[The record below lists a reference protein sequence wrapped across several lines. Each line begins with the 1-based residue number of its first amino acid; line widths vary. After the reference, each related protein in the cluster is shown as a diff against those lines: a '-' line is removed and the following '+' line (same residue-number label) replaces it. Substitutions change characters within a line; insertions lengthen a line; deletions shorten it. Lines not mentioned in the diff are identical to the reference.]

1 MTTSLRFISSP
12 SAATRADLGVV
23 IVSYNVSEL
32 LRANLTSLFAS
43 VGEGSVQVVV
53 VDNASRD
60 DSAKMVQ
67 AEFPQVELIANK
79 HNAGFASAVNQGIAA
94 CHARHILLL
103 NPDMHL
109 DTDSLA
115 KTIAYADRVQGD
127 HVAVI
132 GGQLRT
138 QEGNTVM
145 TVRRFPD
152 FWSQLAIIL
161 KLPHFFPNLS
171 VIKKYYQSDLDYTK
185 DQDVDSVR
193 GSYFIITELAREV
206 LGVLDTRYFIWFE
219 EVDYCKGAISQ
230 GWKVRYAPELKALDY
245 VGRSFQQTTRTWAQV
260 QFTRSLVTYFSKW
273 HSPTEA
279 RVLALVRLLGISLNW
294 CLDRFRSLTRKS
306 IGINPTAKRS

>member
-1 MTTSLRFISSP
+1 MTSP
-12 SAATRADLGVV
+12 LQFVSPPLAATRADLGIV
-23 IVSYNVSEL
+23 IVSYNVVDL
-32 LRANLTSLFAS
+32 LRANLTSLFAN
-43 VGEGSVQVVV
+43 VGEGSIQVVV

-60 DSAKMVQ
+60 DSAQMVRR
-67 AEFPQVELIANK
+67 EFPRVALIANK

-109 DTDSLA
+109 DADSLA

-127 HVAVI
+127 RVAVI

-161 KLPHFFPNLS
+161 KLPHFFPNLN

-193 GSYFIITELAREV
+193 GSYFILTEQGREA

-219 EVDYCKGAISQ
+219 EVDYCKEAISK

-260 QFTRSLVTYFSKW
+260 QFTRSLVTYFAKW
-273 HSPTEA
+273 HSPAEA
-279 RVLALVRLLGISLNW
+279 RVLSFVRLLGISLNW
-294 CLDRFRSLTRKS
+294 CLDRFRHLTRKS
-306 IGINPTAKRS
+306 VGINPTAKRS